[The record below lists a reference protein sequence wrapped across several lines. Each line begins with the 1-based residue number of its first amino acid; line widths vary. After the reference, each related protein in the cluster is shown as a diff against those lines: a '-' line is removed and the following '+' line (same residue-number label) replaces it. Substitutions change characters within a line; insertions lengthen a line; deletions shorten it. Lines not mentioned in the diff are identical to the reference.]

1 MNTIQLLNKGIQ
13 KLKTKKI
20 RTSQLD
26 TEIILSKILNKT
38 REKMLIA

>member
-26 TEIILSKILNKT
+26 RDNPVKNIK
-38 REKMLIA
+38 